1 MLVIPSCSILIKF
14 LIKMFFQVI
23 KIVYFHLKNLG
34 NAERYK
40 EYNKNHL
47 SLPTEII
54 TSTFHCESLLS

>member
-1 MLVIPSCSILIKF
+1 
-14 LIKMFFQVI
+14 MFFQII

-47 SLPTEII
+47 LLPAEII